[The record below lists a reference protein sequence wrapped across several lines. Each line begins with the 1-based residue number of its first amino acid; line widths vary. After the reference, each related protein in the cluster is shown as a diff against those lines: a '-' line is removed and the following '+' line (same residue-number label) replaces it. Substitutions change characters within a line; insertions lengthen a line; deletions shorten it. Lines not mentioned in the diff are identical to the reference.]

1 MSPAKSFAMLFENMT
16 MLTACLW
23 ITGFVLFC
31 VEFFQSMHGV
41 FYGLGGGLIGAA
53 FVTRSIYGNA
63 GVAFMFILFTAVL
76 LFAVHVVS
84 LYTQKREWLRVA
96 RLEKAGERSR
106 KYVKLIDSIG
116 TANTP
121 IDKTGHVTINDIN
134 LVVYSETPI
143 AKGEKVRIIK
153 ITSDKILVERVNAS
167 VKPENS

>member
-1 MSPAKSFAMLFENMT
+1 MSPTKSFAVLFDNMT

-23 ITGFVLFC
+23 ITGLVLFC

-41 FYGLGGGLIGAA
+41 FYALGGGLIGAA
-53 FVTRSIYGNA
+53 LITRSIYGSA
-63 GVAFMFILFTAVL
+63 GVAFMFILVTAFL

-84 LYTQKREWLRVA
+84 LFTQKREWLRVA

-116 TANTP
+116 IANTP

-143 AKGEKVRIIK
+143 SKGEKVRIIN

-167 VKPENS
+167 IKPE